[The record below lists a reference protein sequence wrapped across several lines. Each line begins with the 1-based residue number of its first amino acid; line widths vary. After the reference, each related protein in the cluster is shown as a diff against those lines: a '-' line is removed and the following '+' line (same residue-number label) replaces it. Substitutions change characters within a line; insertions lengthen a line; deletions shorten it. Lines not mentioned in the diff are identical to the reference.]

1 MENIQTKKYTIDEYF
16 EVLQESESRIEFIKG
31 DLRVLDDYASE
42 THELVV
48 INLATILNICLDD
61 KEDCRVYGS
70 HRLIHIPECQKFY
83 FPDLI
88 VICGEPE
95 RYKRSNNIVANL
107 NPTIIV
113 EVLSESTE
121 KNDRDE
127 KWHCY
132 QKIKSLKQYLLV
144 SQDRIRI
151 ESFQR
156 INDLNEWIYTDVAD
170 TEKKILVGECEVQL
184 KDIYKKT
191 DLLKS

>member
-1 MENIQTKKYTIDEYF
+1 MNIKTQKYTIDEYF
-16 EVLQESESRIEFIKG
+16 DILQESEKRIEFLKG

-42 THELVV
+42 NHELIVV
-48 INLATILNICLDD
+48 NLATILNICLDD
-61 KEDCRVYGS
+61 KDCRVYGS

-88 VICGEPE
+88 VIYGEPE
-95 RYKRSNNIVANL
+95 RFQRSNNIVANL
-107 NPTIIV
+107 NPTIII

-144 SQDRIRI
+144 SQDKIRV

-156 INDLNEWIYTDVAD
+156 INDLDEWIYTDVTD
-170 TEKKILVGECEVQL
+170 TEKKILVGECEVLL
-184 KDIYKKT
+184 KNIYKKT
-191 DLLKS
+191 DLLNS